1 VNQPGHVMLIGATGL
16 VGRLALAGL
25 LERAGREDF
34 HIYVPTRRALGVDHP
49 QLRPIVVALDSAEG
63 LAQIEDILQRE
74 GARLESFASALG
86 TTRRAAGS
94 DAAFAAVDRDLV
106 MALAGIAHRHG
117 ARQAVVV
124 SSIGA
129 DPASPSFYLRVK
141 GEMEAGVLALG
152 FERADF
158 LQPGLLLGQREGAVR
173 RGERLAQQVVPLF
186 NPLLIGPLARLRA
199 IRAEAVA
206 AALVALVGRQG
217 AGVLQLSNRAIEEL
231 AGGLGV
237 P

>member
-1 VNQPGHVMLIGATGL
+1 MNQPGHVMLIGATGL
-16 VGRLALAGL
+16 VGRLALPRL
-25 LERAGREDF
+25 LERADREGF
-34 HIYVPTRRALGVDHP
+34 HVYVPTRRALGVKHP
-49 QLRPIVVALDSAEG
+49 QLRPIVVALDSTDG
-63 LAQIEDILQRE
+63 LSQVEDILQRE
-74 GARLESFASALG
+74 AVRLECFACALG

-106 MALAGIAHRHG
+106 LALAGIAHRHG

-129 DPASPSFYLRVK
+129 NPASPNFYLRVK
-141 GEMEAGVLALG
+141 GEMETGILVLG
-152 FERADF
+152 YERADF
-158 LQPGLLLGQREGAVR
+158 LQPGLLLGRREGEPR
-173 RGERLAQQVVPLF
+173 RGERLAQRVLPWF
-186 NPLLIGPLARLRA
+186 DPLLFGPLARLRA

-231 AGGLGV
+231 AAGRGA